1 MSVSLVEKLKALT
14 LQEEKMLYPSS
25 YDFLEAFGLVPVEVD
40 LSIGLYRYI
49 QQANNTALEI
59 DISFSVM
66 MKSFQIVLRLSGQE
80 ISMIS
85 SEGVESIKIVKDNL
99 GEGLHVVF
107 EVCDIT
113 SEARVT
119 LEPYVNL
126 QWWIL
131 RS

>member
-59 DISFSVM
+59 DILFSVM
-66 MKSFQIVLRLSGQE
+66 MKSFQIV
-80 ISMIS
+80 
-85 SEGVESIKIVKDNL
+85 
-99 GEGLHVVF
+99 
-107 EVCDIT
+107 
-113 SEARVT
+113 
-119 LEPYVNL
+119 
-126 QWWIL
+126 
-131 RS
+131 